1 MKKLILI
8 MLVFSAVLHSH
19 AQKVSSEEAVRLA
32 KTFYYEQMNYFTDVA
47 FSDIKLDNAYAVKDN
62 DILYYYVVNFIP
74 HSYVIVSADK
84 RLHPVIA
91 YSFSTSCPQ
100 NEEIPPFLWWMNTV
114 KEEIKQFK
122 TTAISTESKYTNEWN
137 RLLSTD
143 QQSIKKKNTKAV
155 APLLHTTWNQ
165 GKYYNAACPED
176 PSGPGGHAYAGCVPT
191 AIAQVMNYYRWPNQG
206 VGNYTYLDSTY
217 GIQSADFSATNYIWD
232 HMPMSLS
239 NHNFDIAQLLYHI
252 GVSCDLRYGPNGS
265 GMYNHKAGYSYR
277 TFFAYVDSTRYMF
290 RDTASFDWR
299 GVLIDHLDRGMPL
312 YYAGWADTIY
322 VSGHAFVCD
331 GYQDSTFFHF
341 NWGWGG
347 SYDGFFNLDNL
358 TPGSSNFTLKHE
370 AVINCYPD
378 TAYGAYPY
386 YCSGQKILTALDGS
400 IEDGSGPI
408 EDYLDN
414 SSCSWLI
421 QPQGDSI
428 EFITL
433 KFYAFEMASSTDYV
447 TVYDGS
453 TNADPVLGTFSGST
467 LPSTLNSSGDAL
479 LVEFHSDGSG
489 TAAGFLAEYTSERI
503 EFCNLNQYVY
513 DADGFIED
521 GSGTFNY
528 RDSKI
533 CRWYI
538 QPSGVGSITLD
549 FINFDIDSTDYLR
562 IYDDLGMVAELKG
575 NSLPPTQTYNTSTM
589 LLHFYS
595 SPYNNAEGF
604 KLHYTS
610 SPVSIEEEEN
620 NVLSIYPNPATDQIF
635 LQINISEEEDMLIE
649 IYSLDGQRIYQE
661 EITINDKALDEAR
674 SIFVSDF
681 AKGIYLVKLT
691 TTTKLY
697 QQKIVLQ

>member
-1 MKKLILI
+1 M
-8 MLVFSAVLHSH
+8 
-19 AQKVSSEEAVRLA
+19 
-32 KTFYYEQMNYFTDVA
+32 
-47 FSDIKLDNAYAVKDN
+47 
-62 DILYYYVVNFIP
+62 
-74 HSYVIVSADK
+74 
-84 RLHPVIA
+84 
-91 YSFSTSCPQ
+91 
-100 NEEIPPFLWWMNTV
+100 
-114 KEEIKQFK
+114 
-122 TTAISTESKYTNEWN
+122 
-137 RLLSTD
+137 
-143 QQSIKKKNTKAV
+143 
-155 APLLHTTWNQ
+155 
-165 GKYYNAACPED
+165 
-176 PSGPGGHAYAGCVPT
+176 
-191 AIAQVMNYYRWPNQG
+191 
-206 VGNYTYLDSTY
+206 
-217 GIQSADFSATNYIWD
+217 
-232 HMPMSLS
+232 
-239 NHNFDIAQLLYHI
+239 
-252 GVSCDLRYGPNGS
+252 
-265 GMYNHKAGYSYR
+265 
-277 TFFAYVDSTRYMF
+277 
-290 RDTASFDWR
+290 
-299 GVLIDHLDRGMPL
+299 
-312 YYAGWADTIY
+312 
-322 VSGHAFVCD
+322 
-331 GYQDSTFFHF
+331 
-341 NWGWGG
+341 
-347 SYDGFFNLDNL
+347 DNL
-358 TPGSSNFTLKHE
+358 TPGGSNFTLKHE

-433 KFYAFEMASSTDYV
+433 KFYAFETASSTDYV

-453 TNADPVLGTFSGST
+453 TNADPVLGT
-467 LPSTLNSSGDAL
+467 
-479 LVEFHSDGSG
+479 
-489 TAAGFLAEYTSERI
+489 AAGFLAEYTSERV